1 MGNQLNYKIMK
12 KFFIGIDV
20 SKETIDVS
28 FFEPDRMRSPEYLA
42 QYQNAP
48 KGFRSMVK
56 DLRLCSYGI
65 SCGQWVFCCETTG
78 IFDHAL
84 CNWIVD
90 HGMVIWRESALQ
102 IKWSSGVQR
111 GKNDEVDS
119 LRITEYAWRYQ
130 DKIQPYVKPSASLS
144 SLKALF
150 SHRKR
155 LIEKR
160 TAAYCQISSL
170 SKSKESFSSV
180 CKLIIKDL
188 KREID
193 RLSNSIRDMEKA
205 IKETIQSDDELT
217 RNYNHIISIKGVGP
231 ITATALIVYSGN
243 FKVITSA
250 KKMACYSGVAS
261 FKNQSGTSI
270 NKKADVT
277 NLANRHIKVLLG
289 MAARSAS
296 KTNPVFVEYFEH
308 LTARGKPKALTY
320 NNLKNKILVIAYKLI
335 QDDSDFDENYKL
347 EHSNGKQKQTI
358 NEARMRTGL

>member
-1 MGNQLNYKIMK
+1 MK

-42 QYQNAP
+42 QYPNAP

-84 CNWIVD
+84 CNWIVSK
-90 HGMVIWRESALQ
+90 GMLIWRESALQ

-130 DKIQPYVKPSASLS
+130 DKIQAYVKPSASLS

-170 SKSKESFSSV
+170 SKSNDNFSSV
-180 CKLIIKDL
+180 CKFIIRDL
-188 KREID
+188 KREVVQ
-193 RLSNSIRDMEKA
+193 LTNSIKDMEKA
-205 IKETIQSDDELT
+205 IKEVVLGDDELS

-231 ITATALIVYSGN
+231 VTAIALIVYSGN

-250 KKMACYSGVAS
+250 KKMACYSGIAS
-261 FKNQSGTSI
+261 FRNQSGTSI
-270 NKKADVT
+270 NKRADIT
-277 NLANRHIKVLLG
+277 NLANRHVKVLLG
-289 MAARSAS
+289 MSASSAS
-296 KTNPVFVEYFEH
+296 KTNPVFVEYFER
-308 LTARGKPKALTY
+308 LIARGKAKALAY
-320 NNLKNKILVIAYKLI
+320 NNLKNKILIIVYKLV
-335 QDDSDFDENYKL
+335 QSDRDFDENYKL
-347 EHSNGKQKQTI
+347 EHSSGAHKKTI
-358 NEARMRTGL
+358 DEAKMR